1 MALATPLA
9 DTLARLRQGPPGRA
23 LYTRVQAED
32 GHWETVWLLC
42 DESQRLETL
51 GPAPAVE
58 FRAGAFDEG
67 GVVVLPI
74 LVRLGSE
81 ESGYIYDTWINAYQ
95 IEGENVYLQDLV
107 RQDRI
112 HIHLYDND
120 GELVHTLT
128 APNGLRGFAQG
139 VLEQQSSYQ
148 PSTTAAFEYA
158 RQRLYTN
165 YADVWTLWHAL
176 GRG

>member
-23 LYTRVQAED
+23 LYTRVQAAD
-32 GHWETVWLLC
+32 GHWETVWLIR
-42 DESQRLETL
+42 DASQRLEML
-51 GPAPAVE
+51 GQAPAVE
-58 FRAGAFDEG
+58 FRADAFDEG

-74 LVRLGSE
+74 LVRLGLE
-81 ESGYIYDTWINAYQ
+81 EPGYVYDTCINAYQ

-112 HIHLYDND
+112 PIHLYDD
-120 GELVHTLT
+120 EGELVRTLT
-128 APNGLRGFAQG
+128 APNSLRELARR
-139 VLEQQSSYQ
+139 VLEAQPSYQ
-148 PSTTAAFEYA
+148 PSTEAAFEYA
-158 RQRLYTN
+158 RQRLYAN
-165 YADVWTLWHAL
+165 YADVGALWQAL

>member
-23 LYTRVQAED
+23 LYSRVQAED
-32 GHWETVWLLC
+32 GHWETVWLIR
-42 DESQRLETL
+42 DDSQRLKTL
-51 GPAPAVE
+51 GPAAAVE

-74 LVRLGSE
+74 LVRLGPE
-81 ESGYIYDTWINAYQ
+81 ESDSIYDTCINAYQ

-107 RQDRI
+107 RQDRM
-112 HIHLYDND
+112 HIHLYDDD
-120 GELVHTLT
+120 GEFVHTLT
-128 APNGLRGFAQG
+128 APNCLREFAQG
-139 VLEQQSSYQ
+139 VLERQSSYQ

-165 YADVWTLWHAL
+165 YADVWALWHAL

>member
-9 DTLARLRQGPPGRA
+9 DTLARLRQGPAGRA

-32 GHWETVWLLC
+32 GHWETVWLIR
-42 DESQRLETL
+42 DEAQCLETL

-74 LVRLGSE
+74 LLRLGPE
-81 ESGYIYDTWINAYQ
+81 ESGRIYDTCINAYQ
-95 IEGENVYLQDLV
+95 IEGENIYLQDLV

-112 HIHLYDND
+112 HIHLYDDD

-128 APNGLRGFAQG
+128 APNSLRGLAQS
-139 VLEQQSSYQ
+139 VLERQSAYQ

-158 RQRLYTN
+158 HERLYAN
-165 YADVWTLWHAL
+165 YADVWALWHAL
-176 GRG
+176 GRS